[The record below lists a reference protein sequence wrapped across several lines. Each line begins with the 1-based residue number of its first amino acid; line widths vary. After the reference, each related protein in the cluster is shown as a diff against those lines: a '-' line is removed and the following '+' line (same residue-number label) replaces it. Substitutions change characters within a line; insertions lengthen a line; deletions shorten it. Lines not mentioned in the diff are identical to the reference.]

1 MIHPALHKTPVALDR
16 EQHRLL
22 RLRRDYADPSHLAA
36 LNSLFVANFE
46 FFDACREHPVV
57 WIPAGADAD
66 GQKQVA
72 PVAVFGLQQ
81 GVNLF
86 VDGTG
91 WHHRSYVPALTQSHP
106 FAMARNGND
115 LVLCYDSSFPA
126 FSLTEGERLF
136 NDDGSPTAFTQAIH
150 KQLEELEVEVERTRL
165 LGARLMALGLLKEMR
180 FDATL
185 PDGQTLTVDGFLSID
200 DQRLAELPD
209 AEVLE
214 FHRNGVLGLIHA
226 HRLSLGH
233 LRKLAD
239 WHAQRAGATKA
250 KA

>member
-1 MIHPALHKTPVALDR
+1 MIHPALHKTPVALSRD
-16 EQHRLL
+16 QHRLL
-22 RLRRDYADPSHLAA
+22 RLRRDHADPSHLAS
-36 LNSLFVANFE
+36 LNSMFVANFE

-57 WIPAGADAD
+57 WIPAGTDAQ

-81 GVNLF
+81 GVNLYLEP
-86 VDGTG
+86 GG
-91 WHHRSYVPALTQSHP
+91 WRHRAYLPALTQSHP
-106 FAMARNGND
+106 FAMARQGND
-115 LVLCYDSSFPA
+115 LVLCYDSAFPA

-136 NDDGSPTAFTQAIH
+136 NDDGAPTEFTQTV
-150 KQLEELEVEVERTRL
+150 KRQLEELEVEIERTRL
-165 LGARLMALGLLKEMR
+165 LGARLMALNLLQDMR

-200 DQRLAELPD
+200 DKRLAELTD
-209 AEVLE
+209 TEVLE

-233 LRKLAD
+233 LRRLAD
-239 WHAQRAGATKA
+239 WHAERVGATKA
-250 KA
+250 KS